1 MMVVRTTAGLEF
13 RVPSMVIE
21 KLPVGVPVGDKVPE
35 RQPPSSRSSA
45 SIRPATSLGRGS
57 HRPYRLAAAAGE
69 ARASDLLRASAEGAT
84 VYIRWQRGQA
94 SGHPGGGSAK
104 GRRGPLAR

>member
-1 MMVVRTTAGLEF
+1 MGGQVTARLMMVVRTTAVLEF

-45 SIRPATSLGRGS
+45 SIKPAISLGRES
-57 HRPYRLAAAAGE
+57 HRLYPLAAGAGE
-69 ARASDLLRASAEGAT
+69 WSPRGRKRQRATRPTSP
-84 VYIRWQRGQA
+84 IRT
-94 SGHPGGGSAK
+94 
-104 GRRGPLAR
+104 